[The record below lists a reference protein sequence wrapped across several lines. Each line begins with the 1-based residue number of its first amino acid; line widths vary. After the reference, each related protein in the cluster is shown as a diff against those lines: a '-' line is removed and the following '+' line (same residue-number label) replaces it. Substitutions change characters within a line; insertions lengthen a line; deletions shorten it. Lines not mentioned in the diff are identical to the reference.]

1 VWDQW
6 DSKWYLG
13 VAEHGYHWSLD
24 GKPAVA
30 FFPFYPLLL
39 RLGLSLGLPGLGVA
53 LVVSNVAFGVSLFY
67 LYAIFRHSLGPD
79 RAARALWLTALFPTA
94 FFTFAPYTEGLFQLA
109 AAATLFYAQRRDV
122 VPTSVWLA
130 VAVMT
135 HSTGVI
141 LIPPIFIAFR
151 HDLKHCLAALL
162 PAGAS
167 LLTFSLYL
175 GQIHI
180 PLPAVPHAQT
190 DWHRALTFP
199 WTGFTASVQWLAQQ
213 GAAHPWWSVENVLQA
228 GVTAIFLV
236 VTVLAWRELDPLAAA
251 YCATF
256 WLMTLT
262 SPEWLNGYYAPFSSM
277 DRLVLALFPLSGWV
291 AARLPLPHFRG
302 LTAGFALLMVGSAAV
317 HLSGGWVG

>member
-1 VWDQW
+1 MVVARGRQQASLEAAVASHTGPAWPESWSEAWISVAPPFVVSRLLLLAVTLGVATAVHHVPLQVWDQW

-180 PLPAVPHAQT
+180 PLPA
-190 DWHRALTFP
+190 
-199 WTGFTASVQWLAQQ
+199 
-213 GAAHPWWSVENVLQA
+213 
-228 GVTAIFLV
+228 
-236 VTVLAWRELDPLAAA
+236 
-251 YCATF
+251 
-256 WLMTLT
+256 
-262 SPEWLNGYYAPFSSM
+262 
-277 DRLVLALFPLSGWV
+277 
-291 AARLPLPHFRG
+291 
-302 LTAGFALLMVGSAAV
+302 
-317 HLSGGWVG
+317 